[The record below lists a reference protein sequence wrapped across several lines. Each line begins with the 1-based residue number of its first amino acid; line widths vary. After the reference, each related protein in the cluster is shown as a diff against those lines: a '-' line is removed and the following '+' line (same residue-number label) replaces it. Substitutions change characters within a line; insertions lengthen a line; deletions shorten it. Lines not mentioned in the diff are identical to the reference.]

1 VLLYR
6 PPLSAM
12 AKRRIGVLRNTND
25 GFEVAQHDL
34 ELRGPGEVL
43 GTRQTGLMQ
52 LRVADLIRD
61 ADLAPTV
68 QQIATQLLA
77 TAPDAVNALIR
88 RWIGTDS
95 RFGRV

>member
-1 VLLYR
+1 
-6 PPLSAM
+6 M
-12 AKRRIGVLRNTND
+12 AKRRIGVLRETND
-25 GFEVAQHDL
+25 GFEVAQRDL

-68 QQIATQLLA
+68 QQIASQLMD
-77 TAPDAVNALIR
+77 TTPDAVNALIR
-88 RWIGTDS
+88 RWIGAGS